1 MKRPFLYR
9 HFLSGHAPDL
19 STHVDGPNMNSGL
32 SNDDLGERLA
42 ARTDARRARTAARSV
57 TLYGSTAAT
66 LLLLVIILRLPT
78 APGGSDFTA
87 VEAEQEVVAM
97 QEIVPTKQQTTP
109 PPPPAPPVP
118 VEVANDVVIEDEVD
132 FDATL
137 DFDEPLDV
145 AGPPAPSQGDAPPE
159 EDEPEVFIAVEQ
171 MPEIIGGRAQ
181 LMHDVNYPR
190 FAVKAGIQG
199 TVVVQ
204 VVVEADGSVR
214 DPQVVR
220 SAGTLLDEAAVEAVM
235 KQRFRPGKQ
244 RDRPVP
250 VRMAI
255 PVRFQLT

>member
-9 HFLSGHAPDL
+9 SFLPGHTPDL
-19 STHVDGPNMNSGL
+19 STQVDGRKMTSGL
-32 SNDDLGERLA
+32 SKDDLGGRLA
-42 ARTDARRARTAARSV
+42 ARTDARRERADARSV
-57 TLYGSTAAT
+57 TLYASTAAA
-66 LLLLVIILRLPT
+66 LLLLVLALRLPT
-78 APGGSDFTA
+78 GSGASDFTA
-87 VEAEQEVVAM
+87 VEAAQEVVAM
-97 QEIVPTKQQTTP
+97 QEIVPTKQETTP

-118 VEVANDVVIEDEVD
+118 VEVANDVIIEDEVD

-137 DFDEPLDV
+137 DFEETLEV
-145 AGPPAPSQGDAPPE
+145 AGPPAPSEGDAPPE
-159 EDEPEVFIAVEQ
+159 EEPEVFVAVEQ

-181 LMHDVNYPR
+181 LMSDVNYPR

-220 SAGTLLDEAAVEAVM
+220 SAGALLDEAAVEAVM

-255 PVRFQLT
+255 PVSFRLT